1 MRRRLIYLQYIL
13 QQKETSLI
21 KKFLNT
27 QLSSLKKKDWG
38 YTVLEDL
45 KHLDIKITLKEIEF
59 MPKATY
65 RKLIIKKIKEK
76 SFEYL
81 INKRNTRNG
90 KGMELVYTKL
100 EMKNYLSSEDIEI
113 TNHERK
119 LIFQFRTKMSFS
131 IKSHFR
137 NMHENVICEGCHRE
151 ESTTK
156 HTLQC
161 NILLGKNELVTYIPD
176 ILDLY
181 GEDEDEQVYIVRL
194 LRDNIGRL
202 P

>member
-1 MRRRLIYLQYIL
+1 M
-13 QQKETSLI
+13 
-21 KKFLNT
+21 
-27 QLSSLKKKDWG
+27 LK
-38 YTVLEDL
+38 DL
-45 KHLDIKITLKEIEF
+45 KDLNINVPIKDIEF

-65 RKLIIKKIKEK
+65 RKLIRKKINEK
-76 SFEYL
+76 SLEYL
-81 INKRNTRNG
+81 VTKRNTRNG
-90 KGMELVYTKL
+90 KGMELTYTKL
-100 EMKNYLSSEDIEI
+100 EMQNYLSSENMEI

-119 LIFQFRTKMSFS
+119 LIFQYRTQMSFS

-137 NMHENVICEGCHRE
+137 NMHENVICEGCHIE

-161 NILLGKNELVTYIPD
+161 NILLGRNELVTYIPD

-181 GEDEDEQVYIVRL
+181 GEDEDEQAYIARL
-194 LRDNIGRL
+194 LRDNIARL